1 MKNVEGYNSCL
12 AKMPADVVGVF
23 LCALPAHLWLAMRLE
38 VPFGGGIVTVRCAWC
53 RRSFRR
59 FYMHVKN
66 ARHGYKTHVLPRY
79 ITASFVFVGIL
90 GAIIVECVGA
100 GLGDFTCM

>member
-53 RRSFRR
+53 QRRFRR
-59 FYMHVKN
+59 FCMHVKN
-66 ARHGYKTHVLPRY
+66 AKHEEYQSDIYH
-79 ITASFVFVGIL
+79 IL
-90 GAIIVECVGA
+90 ALYHHIDYY
-100 GLGDFTCM
+100 L